1 MNKSKNMKIKKV
13 LLLLSLIL
21 IPFIGI
27 QAQVTNSSYV
37 TTFGEKA
44 LQFTMV
50 VPTSRIEAWKLF
62 TTDKGL
68 EKWIAPVVKTNI
80 KIGGWIKTNYDK
92 TKTTD
97 DSTAIQLDIINYL
110 ENEMLTL
117 KVNLNDNFPQ
127 EAKNEDKN
135 LQEII
140 QFVDIGKG
148 KTKIISTMVGWGQG
162 SHWDKAYT
170 FFEKGNEWT
179 YKELLKLFNEK
190 NKH

>member
-1 MNKSKNMKIKKV
+1 MKIKKV